1 MTPRYLWR
9 MDTYRVAFRFYSGN
23 LDTHTLR
30 TDSAVFSGWNSEIRK
45 EGTIHFVDSDGDR
58 VTVNTR
64 HLETYLA
71 TKV

>member
-1 MTPRYLWR
+1 
-9 MDTYRVAFRFYSGN
+9 MDTYRVAFRFKSGN

-30 TDSAVFSGWNSEIRK
+30 TDNQIFGVWNSEIRK
-45 EGTIHFVDSDGDR
+45 DGTIHFVDSDGDR